1 MNEVGVDPGID
12 HMLAMECF
20 DDVKEHGGKVTHQ
33 CVCVCV
39 CICVHACM
47 RAYLCVLSCGGDSFW
62 CSCSFVINLFL
73 YQAFSVYGKRSSF
86 KETD

>member
-47 RAYLCVLSCGGDSFW
+47 RAYLCVLSCG
-62 CSCSFVINLFL
+62 
-73 YQAFSVYGKRSSF
+73 
-86 KETD
+86 